1 MRESQLVT
9 HSGSELSK
17 FVDDR
22 INQLKEEKSLE
33 DIAEESGFASVSLLS
48 KIREGGIKVPLDRVP
63 GLARALECNPRMLFL
78 LALGQY
84 LDEEA
89 LATIRQIIGPSLS
102 QNEVAWLEA
111 LRRASDDAD
120 PPLTTKRAMI
130 IRAMFG
136 KIRRQPG

>member
-1 MRESQLVT
+1 M
-9 HSGSELSK
+9 
-17 FVDDR
+17 DDR

-33 DIAEESGFASVSLLS
+33 DIAEGTGFTSVSLLS

-63 GLARALECNPRMLFL
+63 GLARALECDPRTLFL

-89 LATIRQIIGPSLS
+89 LVSIRQIMGRGMSE
-102 QNEVAWLEA
+102 NEVAWIEA
-111 LRRASDDAD
+111 LRSASDNAD
-120 PPLTTKRAMI
+120 PPLTNKRAMI

>member
-1 MRESQLVT
+1 MRKSQMAPR
-9 HSGSELSK
+9 SGSELSK
-17 FVDDR
+17 LVDDR

-63 GLARALECNPRMLFL
+63 GLARALECDPRTLFL

-84 LDEEA
+84 LDGETLVA
-89 LATIRQIIGPSLS
+89 IRQIIGPSMT
-102 QNEVAWLEA
+102 QNEVAWVEA
-111 LRRASDDAD
+111 LRSASDGAD

-136 KIRRQPG
+136 KIGRQPS